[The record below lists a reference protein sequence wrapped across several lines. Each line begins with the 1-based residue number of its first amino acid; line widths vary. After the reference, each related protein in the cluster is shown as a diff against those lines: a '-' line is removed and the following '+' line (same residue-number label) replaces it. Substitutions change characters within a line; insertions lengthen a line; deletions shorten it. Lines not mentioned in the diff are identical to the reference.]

1 MCFTPPSA
9 PASHRGVSFSTL
21 WRRHNEIIAAASVLG
36 IALSLGFG
44 TPLPLFVVLAIG
56 GGPQLWELA
65 KQIKAREA
73 GADLLAGL
81 SIVTSLWLGEYL
93 AGALVVLMISGGR
106 ALELY
111 ATDNASSAL
120 RALAKRIP
128 LVAHRKSGPQIL
140 DVPVAQLKIDDL
152 VVIYPH
158 EACPVDGVVSEGH
171 GHMDESYLTGE
182 PFQIAKTVGSTVLS
196 GALNGESALT
206 VQATHLPADSRYAKI
221 MQVMRE
227 SEQNRP
233 HIRRLGDQLGAYYTP
248 LALIIAGLAW
258 ALSGES
264 VRFLAVLVVATP
276 CPLLIGIPIAILGSI
291 SLAAKRA
298 IIVKNPSAL
307 EQVGQ
312 CRTALFDK
320 TGTLTYGEPT
330 LAAFDTTPAWTS
342 DRALALVAAL
352 EHYSKHPLAGALI
365 RAAEARRLPLP
376 EVAEVHETPGLGL
389 VGVVEGHRLLITS
402 RKKLMLDNPTEAAR
416 IPPTQSGLECVVV
429 IDDVYAG
436 LLRFHDA
443 PRPDSRSFVS
453 HLGPQHSFDKI
464 MIISGDRESE
474 VRYLA
479 DEVGIKEIHASQ
491 TPEEKLALVRA
502 ETAKARTLYVG
513 DGINDAPAMMAATVG
528 IAMGRNSEVTSEA
541 AAVVILDNSLKKV
554 DEFIHISR
562 RLRRIALQSAVGGMG
577 LSVIAMG
584 FAAFGHL
591 TPVRGAL
598 VQEAI
603 DVLAILNAL
612 RVARQPRELSDFH

>member
-1 MCFTPPSA
+1 MTLSSA
-9 PASHRGVSFSTL
+9 WRQRNAIIVTL
-21 WRRHNEIIAAASVLG
+21 SVLG
-36 IALSLGFG
+36 IALHFALGSPF
-44 TPLPLFVVLAIG
+44 PLYAVLALG
-56 GGPQLWELA
+56 GAPQLWDLGR
-65 KQIKAREA
+65 QIKAREV

-81 SIVTSLWLGEYL
+81 SILTSLWLGEYL
-93 AGALVVLMISGGR
+93 AGAIVVLMISGGR

-111 ATDNASSAL
+111 AMANATSAL
-120 RALAKRIP
+120 RALANRIP
-128 LVAHRKSGPQIL
+128 LVAHRKQGTEL
-140 DVPVAQLKIDDL
+140 REVPVTELQIDDL

-182 PFQIAKTVGSTVLS
+182 PFKIAKTVGSTVLS
-196 GALNGESALT
+196 GSINGQAALT
-206 VQATHLPADSRYAKI
+206 VRATRLPADSRYAKI
-221 MQVMRE
+221 MQVMKE

-248 LALIIAGLAW
+248 VALLIAALAW
-258 ALSGES
+258 GLSGDP

-276 CPLLIGIPIAILGSI
+276 CPLLIAIPIAILGSI

-298 IIVKNPSAL
+298 IIVKNPVAL

-330 LAAFDTTPAWTS
+330 LAAFDTMPAWTC
-342 DRALALVAAL
+342 DRALSLVAAL
-352 EHYSKHPLAGALI
+352 EQYSKHPLAGALI
-365 RAAEARRLPLP
+365 QAAELRHLHLLDAT
-376 EVAEVHETPGLGL
+376 EVHEAPGQGL
-389 VGVVEGHRLLITS
+389 VGIVDGHRIQITS
-402 RKKLMLDNPTEAAR
+402 RKRLTLENPSEAAR
-416 IPPTQSGLECVVV
+416 IPPTQSGLECVVI
-429 IDDVYAG
+429 IDGLYAG

-464 MIISGDRESE
+464 MILSGDRESE

-479 DEVGIKEIHASQ
+479 DEVGIKEIRASQ
-491 TPEEKLALVRA
+491 TPEDKLAIVRA
-502 ETAKARTLYVG
+502 ETLKARTLYVG
-513 DGINDAPAMMAATVG
+513 DGVNDAPAMMAATVG

-554 DEFIHISR
+554 DEFIHISQ
-562 RLRRIALQSAVGGMG
+562 RLRRIALESAVGGMG

-584 FAAFGHL
+584 FAALGHL
-591 TPVRGAL
+591 SPVRGAL

-612 RVARQPRELSDFH
+612 RVAGTPRILSDFH